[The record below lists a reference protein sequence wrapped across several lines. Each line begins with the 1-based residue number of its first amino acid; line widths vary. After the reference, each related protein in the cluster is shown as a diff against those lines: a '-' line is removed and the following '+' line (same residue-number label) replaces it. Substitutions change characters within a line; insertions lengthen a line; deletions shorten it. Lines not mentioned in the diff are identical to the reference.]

1 MKHTFRRAAAVVAFM
16 AAFSAPW
23 PVHAK
28 GVSRPASAAGTEQPM
43 TRNYKVL
50 PGDTL
55 SKIARQFGTTPEK
68 IQAAN
73 RLKNSRIK
81 AGQSLT
87 IPPLPAPAASPEPA
101 ASARPAMPEKPAAGP
116 EKPTR
121 PKAAAASGA
130 GAAARTYKVRKG
142 DTLFQIA
149 RDHGTTPKE
158 LQAANGLKGSRLA
171 IGQTLQLPSAPDQ
184 AAYAVVP
191 YEPKSGTSPGRAP
204 LPADPSTV
212 PSKPSEAP
220 ARQAKAPVHQAT
232 APVHQATAPVDP
244 GMEPAGPAEA
254 PAGRA
259 QPEIE
264 AVASKPAA
272 AEKPETVQTYTVRKG
287 DTLFQIARRHDTT
300 LKELRA
306 ANRLKGS
313 RLAIGQTLV
322 IPAVQAA
329 AKAHPAPPTP
339 KTPAAIDFSTY
350 VPGESAAE
358 AEEGAEEEAGNLP
371 ARLRLVE
378 AGFKMLGIRY
388 RYGGTSEKTG
398 LDCSALVRNLFSK
411 FNLQLPRSSR
421 EQYQQGEKI
430 DRENLQAGDLVFFSS
445 GGKTPN
451 HVGIYIGDNKFLHA
465 ARKAKKVIVSDLTKL
480 WYEKRYLGARRIMD
494 LWWEEAGEET
504 GEEPQSANR

>member
-1 MKHTFRRAAAVVAFM
+1 
-16 AAFSAPW
+16 
-23 PVHAK
+23 
-28 GVSRPASAAGTEQPM
+28 M

-55 SKIARQFGTTPEK
+55 SKIARQFGTTAAK
-68 IQAAN
+68 IQSAN

-101 ASARPAMPEKPAAGP
+101 ASSQPAMPEKPAPGP
-116 EKPTR
+116 ENQAG
-121 PKAAAASGA
+121 PKAAAASGT

-149 RDHGTTPKE
+149 KTHGTTPRE

-171 IGQTLQLPSAPDQ
+171 IGQTLQLPSAPDE
-184 AAYAVVP
+184 AAYEVVP
-191 YEPKSGTSPGRAP
+191 YAAKAGTSPGRAP
-204 LPADPSTV
+204 LPADPPTV
-212 PSKPSEAP
+212 SSKQSEAP
-220 ARQAKAPVHQAT
+220 ARLAKAPDNQVTASIDQATAAASQAKAPVNPGMASIDQAT
-232 APVHQATAPVDP
+232 APARL
-244 GMEPAGPAEA
+244 AEA
-254 PAGRA
+254 PARLA
-259 QPEIE
+259 EAEIE

-272 AEKPETVQTYTVRKG
+272 AEKPETVQRYTVRKG

-300 LKELRA
+300 LEELQA

-329 AKAHPAPPTP
+329 AKARPAQPAL
-339 KTPAAIDFSTY
+339 KNPAALDFSTY

-358 AEEGAEEEAGNLP
+358 AEEEAAEEAVNLP
-371 ARLRLVE
+371 VRLRLVE

-430 DRENLQAGDLVFFSS
+430 NREDLQAGDLVFFSS

-494 LWWEEAGEET
+494 LWWEET

>member
-1 MKHTFRRAAAVVAFM
+1 M

-23 PVHAK
+23 PSHAK
-28 GVSRPASAAGTEQPM
+28 GVSRPASASGTEQPM

-55 SKIARQFGTTPEK
+55 SKIARQFGTTAAK
-68 IQAAN
+68 IQSAN

-101 ASARPAMPEKPAAGP
+101 ASSRPAMPEKPAPGP
-116 EKPTR
+116 ENQAG
-121 PKAAAASGA
+121 PKAAAASGT

-149 RDHGTTPKE
+149 KTHGTTPEE

-171 IGQTLQLPSAPDQ
+171 IGQTLRLPSAPDEDT
-184 AAYAVVP
+184 YAVVP
-191 YEPKSGTSPGRAP
+191 YAPKAGTSPGRAHA
-204 LPADPSTV
+204 PADTP
-212 PSKPSEAP
+212 
-220 ARQAKAPVHQAT
+220 
-232 APVHQATAPVDP
+232 
-244 GMEPAGPAEA
+244 MMPAGQAEA
-254 PAGRA
+254 PAGQAEAPAGQAEAPAKQAEAPAGQAEAPAKQAEAPAKLAEAPAKLAEAPAKLAEAESRA
-259 QPEIE
+259 
-264 AVASKPAA
+264 AVPGPAA
-272 AEKPETVQTYTVRKG
+272 AHKPETVQTYTVRKG

-300 LKELRA
+300 LKELQA

-313 RLAIGQTLV
+313 RLAVGQTLV

-329 AKAHPAPPTP
+329 AKARPAQPAL
-339 KTPAAIDFSTY
+339 KNPAALDFSAY

-358 AEEGAEEEAGNLP
+358 AEEEAGEEAEDLP
-371 ARLRLVE
+371 VRLRLLE
-378 AGFKMLGIRY
+378 AGFRMLGIRY

-421 EQYQQGEKI
+421 EQYQQGEKV
-430 DRENLQAGDLVFFSS
+430 DRKDLREGDLVFFSS

-465 ARKAKKVIVSDLTKL
+465 ARKAKKVVISDLTKL